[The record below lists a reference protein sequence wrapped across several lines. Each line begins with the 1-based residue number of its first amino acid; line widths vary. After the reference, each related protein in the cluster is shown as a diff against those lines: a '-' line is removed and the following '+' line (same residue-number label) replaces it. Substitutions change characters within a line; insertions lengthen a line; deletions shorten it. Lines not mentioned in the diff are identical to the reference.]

1 MSTIDESV
9 GKLVET
15 LKANNL
21 YENTLIGEILFVS
34 CIKNL
39 FDNIDFWALA
49 QGPIESHHYSF
60 SFS

>member
-39 FDNIDFWALA
+39 FDNIYLWALA
-49 QGPIESHHYSF
+49 QGTQKTN
-60 SFS
+60 

>member
-21 YENTLIGEILFVS
+21 YENTLIGEILFAIRFKCVVFYHKS
-34 CIKNL
+34 
-39 FDNIDFWALA
+39 
-49 QGPIESHHYSF
+49 
-60 SFS
+60 

>member
-39 FDNIDFWALA
+39 FDKTDFWALA
-49 QGPIESHHYSF
+49 QGALKTN
-60 SFS
+60 